1 MSVKSFKNDCSW
13 HNSSMDKKGSLI
25 LISAII
31 TLCFVILAYVLIDV
45 SMWDC
50 HNNRDCQSNA
60 YCGTDHECH
69 EYPSQVLVK
78 NNYTGTAFIFGI
90 FMFLSIYFYKTG
102 RIPLWDR
109 LKRFKGKKRKEN
121 KEEGYIEV

>member
-1 MSVKSFKNDCSW
+1 
-13 HNSSMDKKGSLI
+13 MDKKGSLA
-25 LISAII
+25 LIAAII
-31 TLCFVILAYVLIDV
+31 VLCLVILAYVLIDV

-78 NNYTGTAFIFGI
+78 NNYTGTAFVFGI
-90 FMFLSIYFYKTG
+90 FLFLSVFFYKTG
-102 RIPLWDR
+102 RIPFWDR
-109 LKRFKGKKRKEN
+109 IKKFRNKNKKTETEN
-121 KEEGYIEV
+121 DGYVKI